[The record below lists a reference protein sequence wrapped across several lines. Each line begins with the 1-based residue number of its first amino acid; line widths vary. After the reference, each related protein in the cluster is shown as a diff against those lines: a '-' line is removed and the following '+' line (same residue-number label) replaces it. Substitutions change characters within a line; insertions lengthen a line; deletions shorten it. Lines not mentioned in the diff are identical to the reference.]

1 MLGTIAIG
9 LGILGLGA
17 LVSSFILDE
26 LTEDEKAKQQDL
38 YDNYEY
44 FSSRKEKELKDILNR
59 FNISKEELW
68 NSNNEKIVQARNEYF
83 NKFQDETDEFIIKV
97 QDLLREQLKSKLMIR
112 DEIKVGIDRIKRMR
126 NNQTTFL
133 RHEAMDNL
141 DRELHEALNRTYAY
155 ENYLKGYK
163 SYLYPYIKRKKKI
176 EHDFKM
182 FSFKLPG
189 NSPYT
194 GKLMFMEKELL
205 LKGEISEYVDDI
217 VPIKYIFN
225 EDDIIDELDNK
236 INIPV
241 LVSNSKFNKTTYMS
255 EYELS
260 AAKGYLKDISI
271 NQNRI
276 GIEAKVK
283 EHKILKNGTPTIIL
297 DYKGLELNLYR
308 NNLENPKRTPPCGTT
323 IRVYPKKWDCALRYT
338 VEVSERY
345 QDSLKSFQFDTLP
358 VVLSDEEGTGFIEY
372 VKENEVDF
380 ENNEW
385 KIGPLKES
393 EIPKVS
399 ELKIQFGNE
408 ILFSVRLEGDE
419 NPYFGFVEI
428 LDKKEAF
435 LPEDIFT
442 VMEATLTLCNEDDIE
457 EFEEENFRNIK
468 NLSIMLFNEF
478 KIQKALK
485 TSHKGMNYFNK
496 WAEINDKLINYLE
509 KGKSVTCEVEN
520 FSFHKKDKKSG
531 LAVFI
536 ANIVKDDVIKEYIE
550 EVSDKFY
557 QEFFIEDENGDYALV
572 EFSNTGDKLFLY
584 GDHDDIVS
592 KSLLTIFVKV
602 FPYPEIQQK
611 RALADFRS
619 GRITNSKFQ
628 SYILDSSNIESNKG
642 MDSIN
647 KFYNENLSENIPQ
660 KQAVIKVIE
669 EQDIFMIQGPP
680 GTGKTTVIREIIK
693 QHIEKHINDRI
704 LIVSQANVAIDNVL
718 KGMPKEFNYKIIRCG
733 KEDKIDEVL
742 KDISFETKYNK
753 YIEKINSKECSSN
766 NFGLI
771 KWKEI
776 INKGKGKYNSVVGEL
791 LLKSHSI
798 VGATCVGLAQ
808 KQIGLDRIEFDLVII
823 DEVGKAL
830 PAEILLPLNRAKKII
845 MIGDHKQLPPT
856 INPVLLDKE
865 KIELHEIEYC
875 KDELFEKSLFENL
888 YENCPS
894 SNKSILKT
902 QYRMPAVIGTMVS
915 ECFYNAELE
924 NGDITYSYSPIYFR
938 KNLNILDM
946 SKDYEF
952 REHKEGNAP
961 ITNDKEA
968 KVVYDVVRAIRSKV
982 GVDKRIAV
990 ISPYRRQ
997 KSVISSYLREHGIN
1011 IFEENIAVN
1020 TIDAFQGEEAEIVLY
1035 CTTRSKKRTN
1045 YFSDLARLNVALSRS
1060 KNDLLIIGSLN
1071 YFRSYGNDHILNK
1084 IADYISVNGEI
1095 IEYSNVENPMDKIAC
1110 TMEEKTDNSNEFV
1123 DKSNQTKKSIDESIF
1138 TFEKINNS
1146 IEDNKQFLMNINY
1159 INVSDEFKC
1168 TPPKREK
1175 IEKFI
1180 KYYLENGK
1188 LDKAISIDKNNQIKN
1203 GYARYLASLE
1213 LGLEKILVELNK

>member
-1 MLGTIAIG
+1 MIDIAIG

-17 LVSSFILDE
+17 LVSCFIFDE
-26 LTEDEKAKQQDL
+26 LTEEEKAKQQNLRDD
-38 YDNYEY
+38 YDD
-44 FSSRKEKELKDILNR
+44 FSSRKEKELKDILKR
-59 FNISKEELW
+59 FNITKEELW
-68 NSNNEKIVQARNEYF
+68 KSTEEKIVQARTEYLT
-83 NKFQDETDEFIIKV
+83 KFQAETADFISKI
-97 QDLLREQLKSKLMIR
+97 QDLMQEQLEAKKNIR

-141 DRELHEALNRTYAY
+141 ERELYEAQNRAFAY
-155 ENYLKGYK
+155 ESYLKGYK
-163 SYLYPYIKRKKKI
+163 SYLHPYIKKGKRI
-176 EHDFKM
+176 DENFKM
-182 FSFKLPG
+182 FSFKLPS
-189 NSPYT
+189 NSPYI
-194 GKLMFMEKELL
+194 GKLMTMEKELL
-205 LKGEISEYVDDI
+205 LEGEISEYIDGI

-225 EDDIIDELDNK
+225 EDNVIDDLDDKVNV
-236 INIPV
+236 PV
-241 LVSNSKFNKTTYMS
+241 LVSNSKLNKSTYMV

-260 AAKGYLKDISI
+260 AAKGYLKDTAI

-283 EHKILKNGTPTIIL
+283 EHKILENGTQIIL
-297 DYKGLELNLYR
+297 LNYKGLELNLYR
-308 NNLENPKRTPPCGTT
+308 RNLENPKRTPPCGTT
-323 IRVYPKKWDCALRYT
+323 IRVYPKKWDCELRFT
-338 VEVSERY
+338 VEVSEKY
-345 QDSLKSFQFDTLP
+345 QDSLKSFQFNTLP
-358 VVLSDEEGTGFIEY
+358 VVLSEEEGTDFIGY
-372 VKENEVDF
+372 IKENEVDF

-408 ILFSVRLEGDE
+408 LIFSLRLEGDE
-419 NPYFGFVEI
+419 NPYFRFIDI
-428 LDKKEAF
+428 LDKDNAF

-457 EFEEENFRNIK
+457 EFDEENFKNIK
-468 NLSIMLFNEF
+468 NLAIMLFNEF

-496 WAEINDKLINYLE
+496 WAEINHKLINYLE
-509 KGKSVTCEVEN
+509 KGKAVICEIEN
-520 FSFHKKDKKSG
+520 FTFEKKDKKSE
-531 LAVFI
+531 LPVFV
-536 ANIVKDDVIKEYIE
+536 ADIVNYDVIKNYIE
-550 EVSDKFY
+550 EVSDRYY
-557 QEFFIEDENGDYALV
+557 QEFFIEDQNGDYTLI
-572 EFSNTGDKLFLY
+572 EFSKTGDKLFIY
-584 GDHDDIVS
+584 GDHDNIANQN
-592 KSLLTIFVKV
+592 LLTVFVKV

-628 SYILDSSNIESNKG
+628 SYILDSSNIESNRG
-642 MDSIN
+642 TDSI
-647 KFYNENLSENIPQ
+647 KSFYNENLVKNIPQ
-660 KQAVIKVIE
+660 KQSVIKAIE

-680 GTGKTTVIREIIK
+680 GTGKTTVIREIIN
-693 QHIEKHINDRI
+693 QHIEKHSNDRI

-718 KGMPKEFNYKIIRCG
+718 KGLPKEFNDKMIRCG
-733 KEDKIDEVL
+733 NEDKIDEEL
-742 KDISFETKYNK
+742 KDISFESKYNK
-753 YIEKINSKECSSN
+753 YIEKINSKECTSN
-766 NFGLI
+766 NYGLI

-830 PAEILLPLNRAKKII
+830 PAEVLLPLNRAKKVI

-856 INPVLLDKE
+856 INPVLFDKE
-865 KIELHEIEYC
+865 KIEMHDIEYC

-902 QYRMPAVIGTMVS
+902 QYRMPSVIGTMVS
-915 ECFYNAELE
+915 ECFYNGELE
-924 NGDITYSYSPIYFR
+924 NGDITYNYSPIYFK

-946 SKDYEF
+946 SNDNEF
-952 REHKEGNAP
+952 KEHKEGNAP
-961 ITNDKEA
+961 ITNEKEA
-968 KVVYDVVRAIRSKV
+968 KVVYDAVRAIRSKV
-982 GVDKRIAV
+982 GIDKKIAV

-1011 IFEENIAVN
+1011 IFKENIAVN

-1045 YFSDLARLNVALSRS
+1045 YFSDLARLNVAFSRS

-1071 YFRSYGNDHILNK
+1071 YFRSYGNDHILKK
-1084 IADYISVNGEI
+1084 IADYISVNGDI
-1095 IEYSNVENPMDKIAC
+1095 IEYTNIENPENKIAC
-1110 TMEEKTDNSNEFV
+1110 TIEKDANNSNELV
-1123 DKSNQTKKSIDESIF
+1123 NKSSLNKKFID
-1138 TFEKINNS
+1138 
-1146 IEDNKQFLMNINY
+1146 DNKQFFININY
-1159 INVSDEFKC
+1159 IIVSEVFKS
-1168 TPPKREK
+1168 TPPRREK
-1175 IEKFI
+1175 IEKFK
-1180 KYYLENGK
+1180 KYYIENGK
-1188 LDKAISIDKNNQIKN
+1188 LDKAILIDKNNQIKN

-1213 LGLEKILVELNK
+1213 LGLEKILVELN